1 MSLRSN
7 LMNEK
12 ENLWMYADG
21 MQQQIAAGSLVTFG
35 AEIFKRAKIIHEFEL
50 LKTLNVEL
58 TNKSISP
65 MDTRVHEFIFEYLI
79 DNIKI
84 LIFFENYLKAE
95 LITQNY
101 CIHTIDSNCE
111 GFKQL
116 AKEQL
121 KRPVSLKEIYEI
133 ENFIVDEKLKT
144 ISHVA
149 IKDKTIGL
157 NILLTKPAYYMCIK
171 AIDINLIEILRKMNV
186 YRNQL
191 HFNLDL
197 QFNLSKQLLDEIELL
212 NSFVDKTIGRLV
224 KK

>member
-1 MSLRSN
+1 MR
-7 LMNEK
+7 EK
-12 ENLWMYADG
+12 LNLWLYADRI
-21 MQQQIAAGSLVTFG
+21 QQQIAAGSLVTFG

-50 LKTLNVEL
+50 LKTLSVGL
-58 TNKSISP
+58 ANKSISP
-65 MDTRVHEFIFEYLI
+65 MDGRIYEFMFEYLI
-79 DNIKI
+79 DNVKI
-84 LIFFENYLKAE
+84 LIFFENYMKAE

-101 CIHTIDSNCE
+101 CIHIIDSNSN
-111 GFKQL
+111 GFKHL
-116 AKEQL
+116 AKEQHT
-121 KRPVSLKEIYEI
+121 RPVSLNEINEI
-133 ENFIVDEKLKT
+133 ENFIIDEKLNT

-212 NSFVDKTIGRLV
+212 NSFVDKTIVRLV
-224 KK
+224 EK